1 MHPWFN
7 TTSSETTVLLLV
19 RRRRQ
24 PWRHSIWSWS
34 IDKNTAFQEPKVPD
48 IGSVSVL
55 CLKRGI
61 THTSPSECW
70 CLFRSACTY
79 IVNFL
84 DTHQEGTC
92 FLCILFRY
100 GFLWTLKLYSWLVSC
115 IIKLVRKGGKG
126 PAFPRPLLL
135 GEDRRSAGAVK
146 PPWHIRV
153 ARGRSVLRLYITSH

>member
-1 MHPWFN
+1 MLL
-7 TTSSETTVLLLV
+7 LLLV
-19 RRRRQ
+19 RQR
-24 PWRHSIWSWS
+24 WRLSIWSWS
-34 IDKNTAFQEPKVPD
+34 IDKNTAFQEPEFSD

-55 CLKRGI
+55 VKKKGDY
-61 THTSPSECW
+61 S
-70 CLFRSACTY
+70 LFPQWVLVPIQVRMYCTY

-135 GEDRRSAGAVK
+135 GEDRRSAGAVR

-153 ARGRSVLRLYITSH
+153 ARGRSVLWLYVTSH